1 MMGGT
6 RMIDIHD
13 SPKFVIQQ
21 TLHGYS
27 DGHRLITSSCRL
39 PRDAESLMLILSD
52 LSGPG
57 GGDQFDP
64 YLTGYPLESAGR
76 YALACTW
83 PAPEMKRPGC
93 VWTHTLLLGEEL
105 LAEMNNPEEF
115 LKLFNRPNASSGFG
129 DYVGGMRVP
138 ELFGARDRRTGP
150 VDDWTIWLGPHLL
163 QALYGLAAP
172 FTVLAVPRYAAAEMP
187 ILSAWRLQWPTLR
200 ARFTFCG
207 GARAVRTVEGAPMD
221 LQAALDRDV
230 RRLDRGAEPPALVSA
245 GPAPVERFEE
255 WFDVAAAAWSA
266 PDVHNLVGFFNRLGH
281 ELPGDHGLFRPVA
294 TVFATLSHSPNALT
308 VARELVSYVAKEFPA
323 ATAGAEFKRVVLG
336 PNSVTN
342 LPEIAVLQAFAE
354 TEQYAAFEPDSLK
367 IRSRAATLWGMREVA
382 WALMSRLLAG
392 LNTPLSEM
400 VLNGLIDGMPTDA
413 LATALDTGG
422 EVLEG
427 FVRRNPSLASSWL
440 YWSPPAQR
448 QARAARAL
456 AAASE
461 GVSEL
466 LPQIVNAA
474 LDAGADPVDPG
485 LIDVLGDGSVP
496 VVLEWLDDDG
506 TRPSRL
512 PNGWQG
518 TLRRKP
524 TQMLAWL
531 SARESVREETARFI
545 LSAIDVTAIF
555 PNREMTAALTR
566 FLPVIEAAGVEH
578 SAMIGCSALKV
589 AMGTASPAGAELAAA
604 CLDVVY
610 RAALRSQVPEDAWWK
625 LSSELPRSYIWQ
637 DWDRC
642 QRIRKGVAE
651 RFTSW
656 RWPATSLLAL
666 TDDPALFSDLVAE
679 LRSSKAGRKLMKEA
693 KGSATGWKRDT
704 ISSD

>member
-6 RMIDIHD
+6 AMINILE

-27 DGHRLITSSCRL
+27 DGHRLVASSCRL
-39 PRDAESLMLILSD
+39 PRDAESQMLILSD

-93 VWTHTLLLGEEL
+93 VWTHTLLLGDEL

-163 QALYGLAAP
+163 QAIYGSAPP

-187 ILSAWRLQWPTLR
+187 ILSAWRLQWPSLR

-207 GARAVRTVEGAPMD
+207 GARAVRTVEGGPMA
-221 LQAALDRDV
+221 LQAAMDRDV

-245 GPAPVERFEE
+245 DLAPVGRSEE
-255 WFDVAAAAWSA
+255 WFDAAVAAWSA
-266 PDVHNLVGFFNRLGH
+266 HDARNLVGFFNRLGKVI
-281 ELPGDHGLFRPVA
+281 PGNPCLFRPVA
-294 TVFATLSHSPNALT
+294 ATYAILGHSPNADA
-308 VARELVSYVAKEFPA
+308 VARELVSYVAKEFPESKE
-323 ATAGAEFKRVVLG
+323 GCEFKQAFLG
-336 PNSVTN
+336 LSSVTG
-342 LPEIAVLQAFAE
+342 LPELAVLRAFAE
-354 TEQYAAFEPDSLK
+354 TERFGAFEPDMLS
-367 IRSRAATLWGMREVA
+367 IRPRSAALWESRDSAWG
-382 WALMSRLLAG
+382 LMSRLLAG
-392 LNTPLSEM
+392 MNTPLSEM
-400 VLNGLIDGMPTDA
+400 VLGGLIEGMPQDMLVA
-413 LATALDTGG
+413 ALDTGG

-427 FVRRNPSLASSWL
+427 FVRRSPRIATTPL

-456 AAASE
+456 AATGDGASE
-461 GVSEL
+461 I
-466 LPQIVNAA
+466 LPLIVNAA
-474 LDAGADPVDPG
+474 LDAGADPSDPSLVD
-485 LIDVLGDGSVP
+485 VFGDRSVP
-496 VVLEWLDDDG
+496 VALEWLDG
-506 TRPSRL
+506 NGARASRL
-512 PNGWQG
+512 PGGWQSS
-518 TLRRKP
+518 LRRKP
-524 TQMLAWL
+524 TQMLGWL
-531 SARESVREETARFI
+531 CGKETVREETARFI
-545 LSAIDVTAIF
+545 LSGIDFAAVF
-555 PNREMTAALTR
+555 PSRELTVALTR
-566 FLPVIEAAGVEH
+566 FLAVIEAAGMEN
-578 SAMIGCSALKV
+578 SAMIGCGALKV
-589 AMGTASPAGAELAAA
+589 ALAASSSNGTELAAA

-610 RAALRSQVPEDAWWK
+610 RAALNSRVPNDAWWK
-625 LSSELPRSYIWQ
+625 VSSELPRGYLWQ

-642 QRIRKGVAE
+642 ERLRKAVAE
-651 RFTSW
+651 RFTEG
-656 RWPATSLLAL
+656 RWPASALPSLTSDEAIF
-666 TDDPALFSDLVAE
+666 DALVAE
-679 LRSSKAGRKLMKEA
+679 LRDSKPGRRVLKEA
-693 KGSATGWKRDT
+693 VSGTTGRRRAVILD
-704 ISSD
+704 D